1 MPGCVAE
8 EELARLRERDAPRSA
23 RALDEPLADHA
34 LERLDLLADRG
45 LRVAEALGGAA
56 ERALLGDRLERGQM
70 PQFDPEPSIRSHNR
84 NES

>member
-1 MPGCVAE
+1 MPA
-8 EELARLRERDAPRSA
+8 AWRRRSSPA
-23 RALDEPLADHA
+23 SVSETRRGPPGPLDEPLADHA

-45 LRVAEALGGAA
+45 LRVSEPLRGAA
-56 ERALLGDRLERGQM
+56 ERALLGHRLERGQM